1 MTGYRHKMT
10 GYRHKRPANL
20 RPEQCPRERQ

>member
-1 MTGYRHKMT
+1 MTGYRHKVT